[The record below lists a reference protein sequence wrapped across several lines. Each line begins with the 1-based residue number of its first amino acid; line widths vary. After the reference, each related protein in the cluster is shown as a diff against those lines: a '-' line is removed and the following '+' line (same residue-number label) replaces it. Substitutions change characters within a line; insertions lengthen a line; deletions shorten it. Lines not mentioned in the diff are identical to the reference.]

1 MRALPLVAALLLLGT
16 GAVAQQPTAQT
27 PASRDV
33 ATLLFETPQWAQA
46 PAETDIS
53 YRYARKG
60 SNPTL
65 HGASFEDRIRL
76 HIEKGD
82 QAENRTVRVEMFS
95 GEHRQAAGPFADVTT
110 NPVLL
115 IFLEH
120 HVQQLAK
127 LLHANPRYLKNAIRT
142 AWREKADVS
151 NSETTIGDRRLSA
164 TRIVVKP
171 FVDDPN
177 KARMNGLE
185 GLTYTV
191 AISDSVP
198 GRIADIHI
206 SAPLNDGTVGLD
218 ERLVY
223 EPKQD

>member
-1 MRALPLVAALLLLGT
+1 MRAFLLAAALFALGT
-16 GAVAQQPTAQT
+16 GAVAQQPATQT

-33 ATLLFETPQWAQA
+33 ATLLFETPQWGQT
-46 PAETDIS
+46 PSDTDIS
-53 YRYARKG
+53 YRYERMS
-60 SNPTL
+60 SNTTL
-65 HGASFEDRIRL
+65 YGASFEDHIRL
-76 HIEKGD
+76 HVEKGD
-82 QAENRTVRVEMFS
+82 QAENRTVKVAMFS

-115 IFLEH
+115 VFLEH

-127 LLHANPRYLKNAIRT
+127 LFHANPRYLKNAIRT
-142 AWREKADVS
+142 AWRERPDIS
-151 NSETTIGDRRLSA
+151 DGETTIGGQRFST

-191 AISDSVP
+191 AVSDGVP

-206 SAPLNDGTVGLD
+206 SAPLSDGTIGLD
-218 ERLVY
+218 ERLLY
-223 EPKQD
+223 EPKKD